1 MSVEKNVNRL
11 VALVEEIAEI
21 VEDLERDNFD
31 VEDIRQLIDQLHVE
45 VEYLADQ

>member
-1 MSVEKNVNRL
+1 MSIEKNLNRL
-11 VALVEEIAEI
+11 TVLVEEIAEI

-31 VEDIRQLIDQLHVE
+31 VSEILQLVESLQAE